1 MGGMFARIR
10 AGGGAILW
18 YVDDLGKLAIRPVR
32 LGLSDGQRTE
42 VKGEGLTE
50 GMAVIIGTVLAAD
63 QTSAQPAS
71 PFQAPSSSGG
81 SRFRGPGGF

>member
-1 MGGMFARIR
+1 
-10 AGGGAILW
+10 
-18 YVDDLGKLAIRPVR
+18 VR

-42 VKGEGLTE
+42 VTGEGLTE

-63 QTSAQPAS
+63 QTLAQPAS
-71 PFQAPSSSGG
+71 PFQSPSSSGG